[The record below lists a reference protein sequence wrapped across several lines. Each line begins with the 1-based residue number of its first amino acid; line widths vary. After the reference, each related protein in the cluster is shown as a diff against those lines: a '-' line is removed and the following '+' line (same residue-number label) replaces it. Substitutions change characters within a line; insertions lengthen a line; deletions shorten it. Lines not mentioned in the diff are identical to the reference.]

1 MCCGHST
8 TSMGPVRVQVF
19 HSMMNGA
26 LTGLDDVG
34 RSVVHVRLFDGGE
47 LSFPLSV
54 LVGDGCIQP
63 IEGNMLIF
71 GSTFFQHF
79 AVTFETSRRP
89 YRAGFAPIN
98 RMYQMATEPTEM
110 ADGVQK
116 MPLRVREIA
125 ELYGRQPGQA
135 SKSMQRHA
143 PSVVPAIFL
152 LPVGLGTPPQTKE
165 LILDTGS
172 YMLAVHCAGI
182 DNVAKQMGEALV
194 PANSTRPHDGFGV
207 LKVGFGVLK
216 VGFPLQLWDSMK
228 AKDGLT

>member
-8 TSMGPVRVQVF
+8 PSMGPVRVQVF

-79 AVTFETSRRP
+79 AVTFT
-89 YRAGFAPIN
+89 FI
-98 RMYQMATEPTEM
+98 
-110 ADGVQK
+110 VQ
-116 MPLRVREIA
+116 
-125 ELYGRQPGQA
+125 
-135 SKSMQRHA
+135 
-143 PSVVPAIFL
+143 
-152 LPVGLGTPPQTKE
+152 
-165 LILDTGS
+165 
-172 YMLAVHCAGI
+172 LAVHKLAVKCEHSRCMEGTQ
-182 DNVAKQMGEALV
+182 DYE
-194 PANSTRPHDGFGV
+194 
-207 LKVGFGVLK
+207 
-216 VGFPLQLWDSMK
+216 
-228 AKDGLT
+228 